1 MRWNIPGATGIL
13 TLRCQ
18 QASNRFAH
26 IWMPAA
32 QPDLTA

>member
-18 QASNRFAH
+18 QASNRFEH
-26 IWMPAA
+26 IWTHPHN
-32 QPDLTA
+32 QTATA